1 MRQWML
7 CSGVALLAF
16 VTGTAPLT
24 AQFSWPYD
32 APPKSVPTEPP
43 ASSAES
49 PLIASSPTGNNPLA
63 AIGPAVAGKWSGQ
76 LTQIGSR
83 SPYKVELAITAKSAE
98 SKYPDLDCV
107 GKLIRVGASK
117 SYVFFIEV
125 ITKGSANKGGRCPDG
140 TVTMARSGD
149 KLALEWFGNI
159 EGDTLIAYGTLSQS
173 KNIHEPTNQPIRK
186 RASAG

>member
-7 CSGVALLAF
+7 CPAITLLAF
-16 VTGTAPLT
+16 AAGTAPLP
-24 AQFSWPYD
+24 AQFSWPSD
-32 APPKSVPTEPP
+32 APPKSVATEPP
-43 ASSAES
+43 TSSAES
-49 PLIASSPTGNNPLA
+49 PPTSSPTGNNPPA
-63 AIGPAVAGKWSGQ
+63 AIGPAIAGKWSGQ
-76 LTQIGSR
+76 PTQIGSQ

-98 SKYPDLDCV
+98 SKYPDLGCV
-107 GKLIRVGASK
+107 GKLIRDGASK

-125 ITKGSANKGGRCPDG
+125 ITKGAANKGGRCPDG